1 MTLCF
6 MVKVL
11 IKNVFYIPIIRI
23 CASNSRTIEG
33 GQKDLLREINYIDV
47 LNRRHKDYSILP
59 QYFGKVNTNLGTGYV
74 FEIIRD
80 YNGNKT
86 QTLEDFITSPTLF
99 AENFDLIVH
108 LLKNLKDELYK
119 NEIITMVLFPE
130 NILFQK
136 TDENTYR
143 VRIVNDMGSAV
154 LIPLEYH
161 FKYFAHTKIL
171 RRWKMFLDVLR
182 NKYASHL
189 SEKLIEKIK

>member
-1 MTLCF
+1 

-23 CASNSRTIEG
+23 CVLNSRTIRG

-136 TDENTYR
+136 IDKNTYR
-143 VRIVNDMGSAV
+143 VRIVSDMGSAV

-189 SEKLIEKIK
+189 SEKLIEEIK